1 MLRLLKATWLLESSN
16 ATKNYVH
23 EAGVVLNKVTCHI
36 NWAQTQVGYY
46 FSLFM
51 NDGVQKFTKLML
63 LILPCKGNALN
74 KIKIALKA
82 S

>member
-16 ATKNYVH
+16 ATKKYVH

-46 FSLFM
+46 FSL
-51 NDGVQKFTKLML
+51 
-63 LILPCKGNALN
+63 
-74 KIKIALKA
+74 
-82 S
+82 